1 MPVTI
6 RLSTLLTQRLGEQAA
21 DELANWFNQVD
32 ATYRADLRELID
44 VHFAR
49 FDAKLEQRLAET
61 TARLDARIDSL
72 EARLD
77 AKIDRVANELDA
89 KIDRVANELNAK
101 IDRAANELNAKIDRT
116 IADLRAELIKWM
128 FLFWVGSVV
137 TIVGAM
143 SVLR

>member
-32 ATYRADLRELID
+32 ATYRTDLRELNELN
-44 VHFAR
+44 FAR
-49 FDAKLEQRLAET
+49 FDAKLEQRIAES
-61 TARLDARIDSL
+61 TARLEAKFGALEVRIGALETMIGALELKFTELEERLGARMATAI
-72 EARLD
+72 
-77 AKIDRVANELDA
+77 
-89 KIDRVANELNAK
+89 
-101 IDRAANELNAKIDRT
+101 AA
-116 IADLRAELIKWM
+116 LRAELIKWM
-128 FLFWVGSVV
+128 FLFWIGSVV